1 MIRGVYPM
9 PKVLISDK
17 MAPLAAEIFKQ
28 KGVEVDVIT
37 GQSPEE
43 LKSIIGQY
51 DGLAIRS
58 STNVTSEILEAATR
72 LKVIGRAGIGVDNV
86 DIPKATEN
94 GVIVMNTPF
103 GNSVTT
109 AEHTISMMMAL
120 ARSIPQA
127 NESTHAG
134 KWEKSKFMGVEI
146 YNKTLGVI
154 GCGNIGAIVIDR
166 AQGLKMK
173 VVGFDPFLTKERA
186 AELGIEKVELDELY
200 ARADFITL
208 HVPKTDKTANMIN
221 KIAFA
226 KMKDGVRIL
235 NVARGGL
242 VNEDDLLEALN
253 SGKVAGAALDV
264 FINEPAKDNVLFN
277 HDNVIC
283 TPHLGASTIEAQ
295 DNVAIQVAE
304 QIADFLVN
312 GAITNALNMPSI
324 SAEDAPKLKPY
335 MKLAEQLGSMVGQ
348 ITDSAYKSITI
359 EYMGS
364 VSQINTKPLTAMAV
378 ASVLKASLDGVNMVS
393 APAVAQSRGIDI
405 ATTTHEKGDLP
416 TAIRLRIKTEK
427 REKEITGTLF
437 AGNPRIVSIDNVPVE
452 VTVSPSMIFIRNDD
466 KPGLIGGIGTILG
479 EAGVNIAD
487 FRLGRIE
494 GTSEAVAIVAID
506 GVITKDVL
514 QKLRDLPMIKQLKLL
529 TF

>member
-1 MIRGVYPM
+1 M

-17 MAPLAAEIFKQ
+17 MAPLAAEILKT

-37 GQSPEE
+37 GQTPEE
-43 LKSIIGQY
+43 LKSIIGRY

-58 STNVTSEILEAATR
+58 STKVTEDILGAATN

-86 DIPKATEN
+86 DIPKATER
-94 GVIVMNTPF
+94 GIIVMNTPF

-127 NESTHAG
+127 NQSTHAS
-134 KWEKSKFMGVEI
+134 KWEKSKFIGVEL

-166 AQGLKMK
+166 AQGLKMR
-173 VVGFDPFLTKERA
+173 VIGYDPFLSEDKAVEM
-186 AELGIEKVELDELY
+186 GIEKVELDELY
-200 ARADFITL
+200 ARVDFITL

-221 KIAFA
+221 EAAIA
-226 KMKDGVRIL
+226 KMKDGVRII

-242 VNEDDLLEALN
+242 INEADLLNALN
-253 SGKVAGAALDV
+253 NGKVAGAALDV
-264 FINEPAKDNVLFN
+264 FEVEPATENPLFG

-283 TPHLGASTIEAQ
+283 TPHLGASTVEAQ

-304 QIADFLVN
+304 QIADYLMS
-312 GAITNALNMPSI
+312 GAVINALNMPFI

-335 MKLAEQLGSMVGQ
+335 MALADQLGSMMGQ
-348 ITDSAYKSITI
+348 ITETAIQSVTV

-364 VSQINTKPLTAMAV
+364 VGRLNTKPLTAMIV
-378 ASVLKASLDGVNMVS
+378 ASVLKASMEGVNMVS
-393 APAVAQSRGIDI
+393 APAVAEARGIDI
-405 ATTTHEKGDLP
+405 ATTTHEKGELP
-416 TAIRLRIKTEK
+416 TAIRLKLKTEK

-437 AGNPRIVSIDNVPVE
+437 GGKPRIVSIDHVPVE
-452 VTVSPSMIFIRNDD
+452 VAVTPSMLFIRNDD

-479 EAGVNIAD
+479 ESGVNIAD

-494 GTSEAVAIVAID
+494 GTNEAVAIVAID
-506 GVITKDVL
+506 GDVANDVL
-514 QKLRDLPMIKQLKLL
+514 GKLQSLPSVQQLKALR
-529 TF
+529 F

>member
-1 MIRGVYPM
+1 M

-28 KGVEVDVIT
+28 KGVDVDVIT

-43 LKSIIGQY
+43 LKKIIGDY

-58 STNVTSEILEAATR
+58 STKVTSDILDAATN

-86 DIPKATEN
+86 DIPHATER

-127 NESTHAG
+127 NAATHAG
-134 KWEKSKFMGVEI
+134 QWPKKDFMGVELF
-146 YNKTLGVI
+146 NKTLGVI

-173 VVGFDPFLTKERA
+173 VIGYDPFLTDERA
-186 AELGIEKVELDELY
+186 VEMGIEKVELDDLF
-200 ARADFITL
+200 AKSDFITL
-208 HVPKTDKTANMIN
+208 HVPKTEKTANIIN
-221 KIAFA
+221 KDAFV
-226 KMKDGVRIL
+226 KMKDSVRIM

-242 VNEDDLLEALN
+242 VNEADLLEALN

-264 FINEPAKDNVLFN
+264 FAEEPAKENALFG
-277 HDNVIC
+277 HRNVIC
-283 TPHLGASTIEAQ
+283 TPHLGASTVETQ

-304 QIADFLVN
+304 QIADYLVN
-312 GAITNALNMPSI
+312 GAVTNALNMPSI

-335 MKLAEQLGSMVGQ
+335 LKLAEQMGAMMGQ
-348 ITDSAYKSITI
+348 ITNSAIKSMTV
-359 EYMGS
+359 EFSGS
-364 VSQINTKPLTAMAV
+364 VATLNTKPLSAMIV
-378 ASVLKASLDGVNMVS
+378 ACVLKATMEGVNMVS
-393 APAVAQSRGIDI
+393 APKVAESRGIDI
-405 ATTTHEKGDLP
+405 ATTHHEKGDLP
-416 TAIRLRIKTEK
+416 TAITLKIKTEN

-437 AGNPRIVSIDNVPVE
+437 AGAPRIVSIDNVPVE
-452 VTVSPSMIFIRNDD
+452 VAISPSMLFIRNDD
-466 KPGLIGGIGTILG
+466 KPGLIGEVGTILG
-479 EAGVNIAD
+479 QAGVNIAD
-487 FRLGRIE
+487 FRLGRIQN
-494 GTSEAVAIVAID
+494 TNEAVAIVAID
-506 GVITKDVL
+506 GNIANDTLTQL
-514 QKLRDLPMIKQLKLL
+514 QSLDSVRQIKALS
-529 TF
+529 F